1 MITKLLMKLG
11 LGDGSLNAEI
21 ETRRRHARFAVPQAD
36 VEVGGR
42 AYSLKDWS
50 MGGICFETPPD
61 ARLTQ
66 GDRAHFT
73 LRFRFPHGTVTVE
86 QQGRIVR
93 ASRRGIAAEFAPP
106 DENTRRELERV
117 LDGLHAQG
125 FLHTQVA

>member
-1 MITKLLMKLG
+1 MISKLLNKLG
-11 LGDGSLNAEI
+11 LGDGSLNADI

-66 GDRAHFT
+66 GDRVSFT

-86 QQGRIVR
+86 QQGRVVR
-93 ASRRGIAAEFAPP
+93 AGRRGIAAEFAEPGP
-106 DENTRRELERV
+106 EERRDLERV

-125 FLHTQVA
+125 FIQSQVA